1 MQLLYNAR
9 RPSIFPGSY
18 SEVYTYGQVIQ
29 LLKERLGNH
38 FALYV
43 KHGDGP
49 YQLHLIEQPGQ
60 IRIMIHISN
69 EVFYDDTDYEQFDF
83 VFRFYLPERCD
94 GQKVFPIPLGVS
106 SHGKVDYDYGPNLPL
121 HQRSNN
127 LFFKGQIH
135 HREAFAAA
143 LNQVSIPN
151 SLIEFTNG
159 FRGGD
164 DLATYHHKLDQSK
177 IVLVP
182 RGLSP
187 ETFRY
192 AEAFA
197 RGCCVITDEPPGQ
210 WWQEGSPARFIQ
222 DWNQVGE
229 VIQETLA
236 SMSET
241 THLDNRR
248 YYYQKLSPKAIAD
261 YIEVVVREA
270 CSSKV
275 A

>member
-1 MQLLYNAR
+1 MQILYNAR

-43 KHGDGP
+43 KHGDSP

-69 EVFYDDTDYEQFDF
+69 EVFYDDTDYEKFDF
-83 VFRFYLPERCD
+83 VFRFYLPQRCD

-143 LNQVSIPN
+143 LNQLSIPN
-151 SLIEFTNG
+151 SLIEFTDG

-164 DLATYHHKLDQSK
+164 DLASYHHKLDQSK

-182 RGLSP
+182 GGLSP

-197 RGCCVITDEPPGQ
+197 RGCCVVTDEPPGQ
-210 WWQEGSPARFIQ
+210 WWHEGSPARFIQ

-248 YYYQKLSPKAIAD
+248 YYQHKLSPKAIAD
-261 YIEVVVREA
+261 YIEGVVRKA

>member
-1 MQLLYNAR
+1 MQILYNAR

-29 LLKERLGNH
+29 LLKKRLGNH

-69 EVFYDDTDYEQFDF
+69 EVFYDDTDYERFDF

-121 HQRSNN
+121 QQRSNN

-143 LNQVSIPN
+143 LNQLSIPN
-151 SLIEFTNG
+151 SLIEFTDG

-164 DLATYHHKLDQSK
+164 DLASYHRKLDQSK

-182 RGLSP
+182 GGLSP

-210 WWQEGSPARFIQ
+210 WWHEESPARFIQ

-261 YIEVVVREA
+261 YIEGVVREA

>member
-1 MQLLYNAR
+1 MQILYDNR
-9 RPSIFPGSY
+9 RPTVFTGAY
-18 SEVYTYGQVIQ
+18 SEVYTYGKALEI
-29 LLKERLGNH
+29 LKGRLNDRY
-38 FALYV
+38 AIYV
-43 KHGDGP
+43 KHLDSA
-49 YQLHLIEQPGQ
+49 YQVHLPDDAEQT
-60 IRIMIHISN
+60 RIMIHISN

-94 GQKVFPIPLGVS
+94 GEKVFPIPLGVS

-143 LNQVSIPN
+143 LNQLSVPN
-151 SLIEFTNG
+151 SLIEFTDG

-164 DLATYHHKLDQSK
+164 DLASYHHKLDQSK

-210 WWQEGSPARFIQ
+210 WWHEGSPARFIQ

-236 SMSET
+236 STSET

-248 YYYQKLSPKAIAD
+248 YYQQKLSPKAIAG
-261 YIEVVVREA
+261 YIEGVVREA
-270 CSSKV
+270 CS
-275 A
+275 

>member
-1 MQLLYNAR
+1 MKILYPINQQTVF
-9 RPSIFPGSY
+9 PSGF
-18 SEVYTYGQVIQ
+18 SEVYTLGSVIKLLQAQ
-29 LLKERLGNH
+29 LDDNY
-38 FALYV
+38 ALYL
-43 KHGDGP
+43 KHPDSP
-49 YQLHLIEQPGQ
+49 YRLELEESTF
-60 IRIMIHISN
+60 RSNIMMHISN
-69 EVFYDDTDYEQFDF
+69 EIYFDDFGYDQFDY

-94 GQKVFPIPLGVS
+94 RKKLFPIPIGVNS
-106 SHGKVDYDYGPNLPL
+106 GGSLLYNYGENSALSERK
-121 HQRSNN
+121 HNV
-127 LFFKGQIH
+127 FFKGQIH
-135 HREAFAAA
+135 HREQFYKSIAAI
-143 LNQVSIPN
+143 SIPD
-151 SLIEFTNG
+151 SCIEFTDG
-159 FRGGD
+159 FSKGD
-164 DLATYHHKLDQSK
+164 CLKTHQQMLSNSK
-177 IVLVP
+177 IILVP
-182 RGLSP
+182 KGWSP

-210 WWQEGSPARFIQ
+210 WWHEGSPARFIQ

-248 YYYQKLSPKAIAD
+248 YYQQKLSPKAIAD
-261 YIEVVVREA
+261 YIEGGVREA

>member
-1 MQLLYNAR
+1 MQILYNAR

-69 EVFYDDTDYEQFDF
+69 EVFYDDTDYERFDF
-83 VFRFYLPERCD
+83 VFRFYLPQRCD

-121 HQRSNN
+121 HQRPNN

-143 LNQVSIPN
+143 LKQVSIPN
-151 SLIEFTNG
+151 SLIEFTDG

-164 DLATYHHKLDQSK
+164 DLASYHHKLDQSK

-182 RGLSP
+182 GGLSP

-210 WWQEGSPARFIQ
+210 WWHEGSPARFIQ

-248 YYYQKLSPKAIAD
+248 YYQQKLSPKAIAD
-261 YIEVVVREA
+261 YIEGVVREA
-270 CSSKV
+270 CS
-275 A
+275 

>member
-1 MQLLYNAR
+1 MQILYDNR
-9 RPSIFPGSY
+9 RPTVFTGAY
-18 SEVYTYGQVIQ
+18 SEVYTYGKALEI
-29 LLKERLGNH
+29 LKGRLNDRY
-38 FALYV
+38 AIYV
-43 KHGDGP
+43 KHLDSA
-49 YQLHLIEQPGQ
+49 YQVHLPDDAPKT
-60 IRIMIHISN
+60 RIMIHISN
-69 EVFYDDTDYEQFDF
+69 EVFYDDTDYEPFDF
-83 VFRFYLPERCD
+83 VFRFYLPQRCD

-143 LNQVSIPN
+143 LKQVSIPN
-151 SLIEFTNG
+151 SLIEFTDG

-164 DLATYHHKLDQSK
+164 DLASYHHKLDQSK
-177 IVLVP
+177 IILVP
-182 RGLSP
+182 GGLSP

-210 WWQEGSPARFIQ
+210 WWHEGSPARFIQ

-261 YIEVVVREA
+261 YIEGVVREA